1 MNPSPARLLIVEDEL
16 EIRTQIARHFEAA
29 GHRVEVV
36 TDGREGFY
44 FATEYAFD
52 ALILDLG
59 LPGMNGLDIIKE
71 LRERGS
77 QLPILALTARG
88 RWQDRV
94 KGLEMGADD
103 YLAKPFQMEEL
114 SARVVALLRRAKAGG
129 VAALRLGPIT
139 LDLDRQAVRLNDG
152 EVDLTAMEYRMFEF
166 LARRRGRVVTR
177 AELREFLYP
186 DDDDPD
192 SNVIEV
198 VIRRLRRKLDPDGTL
213 QPIETLRGRGYRL
226 VSPGT

>member
-1 MNPSPARLLIVEDEL
+1 MRILLVEDEL
-16 EIRTQIARHFEAA
+16 EIRTQVARHFESA
-29 GHRVEVV
+29 GFRVEVV
-36 TDGREGFY
+36 TDGLEGFY
-44 FATEYAFD
+44 FATEYSFD
-52 ALILDLG
+52 VLILDLG
-59 LPGMNGLDIIKE
+59 LPGMNGLDIIQK

-114 SARVVALLRRAKAGG
+114 AARVAALLRRAHGG
-129 VAALRLGPIT
+129 AQAVLRLGPIS
-139 LDLDRQAVRLNDG
+139 LDWDRQIVRLNEA

-177 AELREFLYP
+177 TELREYLYP

-198 VIRRLRRKLDPDGTL
+198 VIRRLRRKLDPDGSI

-226 VSPGT
+226 AS